1 LLIESLLYEILS
13 DLVHIKDVLLIVKNT
28 SATSEIKTNNLTIR
42 QNEKWITIGSNDDP
56 AHLHINSEM
65 IKSIKFIEEKKPER
79 TSFSVRF
86 YDQKQERVIAAFF
99 TKMYDTNKNLDI
111 SRKNLYDDL
120 QKKFGSVIQI

>member
-1 LLIESLLYEILS
+1 MLYELLS
-13 DLVHIKDVLLIVKNT
+13 DLVQIKDILLIVKNP
-28 SATSEIKTNNLTIR
+28 SATSEIKTNNLTIK

-99 TKMYDTNKNLDI
+99 TKMYDENKNLDI
-111 SRKNLYDDL
+111 SRKNLYDGL

>member
-1 LLIESLLYEILS
+1 LLYEILS
-13 DLVHIKDVLLIVKNT
+13 DLVYIKDILLIVKNS
-28 SATSEIKTNNLTIR
+28 SATSEIKTNNLSIK

-99 TKMYDTNKNLDI
+99 TKMYDKNKNLDI

>member
-1 LLIESLLYEILS
+1 MLYEILS

-65 IKSIKFIEEKKPER
+65 IKSVKFIEEKKPER

-86 YDQKQERVIAAFF
+86 YDQNQERVIAAFF
-99 TKMYDTNKNLDI
+99 TKMYDENKNLDI

-120 QKKFGSVIQI
+120 QNKFGSVIQM

>member
-1 LLIESLLYEILS
+1 MLYEILS

-28 SATSEIKTNNLTIR
+28 SATSEIKTNNLAIR

-86 YDQKQERVIAAFF
+86 YDQNQERVIAAFF
-99 TKMYDTNKNLDI
+99 TKMYDENKNLDI

-120 QKKFGSVIQI
+120 EKKFGSVIQI